1 MTRPGRGRLYVVA
14 TPIGNLGDLS
24 RRAIDT
30 LAEADLIAAEDTRTL
45 RKLLSHAGISGKRML
60 AYHDANE
67 SRQSGAL
74 IARLK
79 EGLSVAL
86 VSEAGTPVVSDPGHR
101 LVEAAAAEGIEV
113 SPVPGPSAV
122 TALVS
127 VAGLGGDGF
136 VFEGFLPR
144 AATARRHRL
153 AAMKGSG
160 RTHVLFEA
168 PGRLLV
174 LLGAIETELDDPELV
189 VGRELTKLHE
199 EVLRGTASGV
209 AGELAERERVR
220 GECVVAFHCLATD
233 SGEGVDVDSEL
244 AALLGVGLSV
254 RDAAR
259 VLGLRG
265 VDRKKVY
272 AAARRMG
279 RGS

>member
-1 MTRPGRGRLYVVA
+1 MPRPGRGRLYVVA

-45 RKLLSHAGISGKRML
+45 RKLLSHAGISGKQML
-60 AYHDANE
+60 AYHAANE

-86 VSEAGTPVVSDPGHR
+86 VSEAGTPVGSDPGHR

-127 VAGLGGDGF
+127 VAGLGGEGF
-136 VFEGFLPR
+136 IFEGFLPR

-153 AAMKGSG
+153 AARKGSG

-168 PGRLLV
+168 PGRLLA
-174 LLGAIETELDDPELV
+174 LLDAVETELDDPELV
-189 VGRELTKLHE
+189 IGRELTKLHE
-199 EVLRGTASGV
+199 EILRGTASTV
-209 AGELAERERVR
+209 ARELADRARVR
-220 GECVVAFHCLATD
+220 GECVLAIHPP
-233 SGEGVDVDSEL
+233 EL
-244 AALLGVGLSV
+244 ERRDNLNLEAELYALLGVGLSV

-265 VDRKKVY
+265 IGRRAVY
-272 AAARRMG
+272 EAARRRDG
-279 RGS
+279 ES